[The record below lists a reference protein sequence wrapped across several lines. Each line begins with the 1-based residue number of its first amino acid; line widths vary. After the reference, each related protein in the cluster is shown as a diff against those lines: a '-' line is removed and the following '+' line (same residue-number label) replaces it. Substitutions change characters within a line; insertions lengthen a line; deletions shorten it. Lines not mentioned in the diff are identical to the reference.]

1 MNLKVVLLLFLLF
14 FASATTIALISTIIV
29 PNHLK
34 ITLST
39 SLFNAIEPTGGGAV
53 DDPTGV

>member
-1 MNLKVVLLLFLLF
+1 MKLKVVLLLFLLF
-14 FASATTIALISTIIV
+14 FASAATVALINTIIV

-39 SLFNAIEPTGGGAV
+39 PLFNAIEPTGGGAV

>member
-1 MNLKVVLLLFLLF
+1 MNLKVVLLLFLVF
-14 FASATTIALISTIIV
+14 FATATTIVLINAIIV